1 MDNFVSYKN
10 YFLISSPAM
19 QDSRFAGTVIYL
31 CEHTASGAMGI
42 VINRHCPMTL
52 QTIFDRVGVLCS
64 EPSFEETF
72 VFEGGPV
79 QIGRG
84 FILHNAGPS
93 YSSTMKISD
102 DVYLSTSKDVLEA
115 LVKHENEPEK
125 FLLALGYSGWEAG
138 QLEGELEMGDW
149 LLVPADESIIFDTE
163 VDKRYNAALALIGL
177 DKNDL
182 ESWTAGEVGHA

>member
-1 MDNFVSYKN
+1 
-10 YFLISSPAM
+10 
-19 QDSRFAGTVIYL
+19 
-31 CEHTASGAMGI
+31 MGI

-52 QTIFDRVGVLCS
+52 QTIFDRVGVPCS

-84 FILHNAGPS
+84 FILHNAGPA

-138 QLEGELEMGDW
+138 QLERELEMGDW
-149 LLVPADESIIFDTE
+149 LLVPANESIIFDTE

-182 ESWTAGEVGHA
+182 DSWTAGEVGHA